1 MSGNYPSAKQQTPPY
16 LIVGEVLRPHGIRGE
31 LRMRVLTDYPER
43 IPNLKYIYLGQD
55 PHGGQISRYTVQH
68 MRMHKT
74 YGLLKL
80 EGVDDRDQADLLR
93 ELMVMVSIDD
103 AIPLE
108 DDEVYLYQLIGLTVH
123 TSTVQE
129 FGVIT
134 DVLETGANDVYVVKS
149 DHYGEV
155 LIPIIDGVVLETNLE
170 EGFMRVQLPEG
181 LLPEK

>member
-1 MSGNYPSAKQQTPPY
+1 MAESQPAAKHQTPPY

-43 IPNLKYIYLGQD
+43 ISKLKYVYLGQD
-55 PHGGQISRYTVQH
+55 PQSSPVSRYTVQH

-80 EGVDDRDQADLLR
+80 KDIDDRDQADLLR
-93 ELMVMVSIDD
+93 ELLVMVSIDD

-123 TSTVQE
+123 TSTMTE

-134 DVLETGANDVYVVKS
+134 DVLETGANDVYVVQS
-149 DHYGEV
+149 DCYGEV

-170 EGFMRVQLPEG
+170 EGFLRVQLPDG
-181 LLPEK
+181 LLPEN